1 MSTSSPTKTSAP
13 TATAVPSGLTSY
25 SGGCSEAAPGAPPTS
40 LPANPREAR
49 LELRIPSMD
58 CPNEERQIRAALER
72 IAGVR
77 AMKFDLGQRRLTVD
91 APEATWPHV
100 IAAINQLGFET
111 YPPTGPSA
119 GAVAQVD
126 ACATTDSCCSSA
138 CAAPVALATDA
149 AQENAAEF
157 QGLLLRVPAM
167 GLPDGRGS
175 DSSRSGR
182 VGRGAT
188 TAVRPSRAHVVG
200 RCAGISQGSCDASA
214 AGQRLQ
220 VGGAK
225 RTTIG

>member
-77 AMKFDLGQRRLTVD
+77 AMKFDLGQRRLAVD

-100 IAAINQLGFET
+100 IVAINQLGFET

-119 GAVAQVD
+119 SAVAQVD

-149 AQENAAEF
+149 ARAARDDRHLPRQRPVTKAKQCRNGLGLGCYGRNAASPRF
-157 QGLLLRVPAM
+157 ALYCA
-167 GLPDGRGS
+167 DAGREL
-175 DSSRSGR
+175 SRL
-182 VGRGAT
+182 A
-188 TAVRPSRAHVVG
+188 
-200 RCAGISQGSCDASA
+200 
-214 AGQRLQ
+214 
-220 VGGAK
+220 
-225 RTTIG
+225 